1 MRETHGANLV
11 IFDELRRQLCTYFS
25 IIVQNVSIMRLYFC
39 KKQLLLLLYITKSKE
54 MYLKYIKMIYL
65 QCVLVNK
72 IATKMKFF
80 FKKT

>member
-1 MRETHGANLV
+1 
-11 IFDELRRQLCTYFS
+11 
-25 IIVQNVSIMRLYFC
+25 MRLYLC